1 MPIQALLD
9 SVCCGLR
16 ELWEKLHADILFVVG
31 YISEEGVSLADVDAA
46 ALHQVLDWFCFVH
59 LEVILLLGQLGDI
72 AWTCANG
79 YGNLLEFVL
88 DFSKVEEG
96 HHHSGLRLLDITPQ
110 DERRRPRMLLDLAI
124 FWRRTDGSHLF
135 NFYLKFLNA

>member
-9 SVCCGLR
+9 SVCCGLG

-31 YISEEGVSLADVDAA
+31 YISEDGVSLADVDAA
-46 ALHQVLDWFCFVH
+46 ALNQVLDWFCFVH

-88 DFSKVEEG
+88 DPSYSLPNPLFIQMVKL
-96 HHHSGLRLLDITPQ
+96 HHNEHGV
-110 DERRRPRMLLDLAI
+110 A
-124 FWRRTDGSHLF
+124 DG
-135 NFYLKFLNA
+135 KTI